1 MASNDIDEKT
11 QRQNNK
17 KMMPVLVIGTFL
29 GFLNQTLMNVALPK
43 IMQTFSITAAQG
55 QWLSN
60 GYMLVNGVMVP
71 LTAFLIQRFSTR

>member
-29 GFLNQTLMNVALPK
+29 GFLNQT
-43 IMQTFSITAAQG
+43 F
-55 QWLSN
+55 
-60 GYMLVNGVMVP
+60 
-71 LTAFLIQRFSTR
+71 